1 MVAYRAG
8 PAARGRCLRPSIG
21 PMPSAPRAT
30 IVDPMTVVLAIAV
43 LLLVGVVLYLLLGRQ
58 EEPVAEPDLGPA
70 IQEATQNVASQ
81 MMSNLLR
88 ANEEARKVDVAN
100 AAAALDR
107 RQGEIDKSQLEIR
120 QLADRI
126 AKGQEKIEH
135 EVRRRGEVDLQ
146 TRTLLE
152 QVGQTVGN
160 LNSETAGLKKA
171 LRQPQTRGQ
180 WGEMQLRRC
189 IEIAGMTEHV
199 DFELQETLRTEEG
212 QLRPDARFMLPEGR
226 SFVADSKVSFEAFL
240 DAQEAEDESTRQI
253 HLARLARQA
262 REHVRSLSTKD
273 YQGQFKAGEVPDLVI
288 CFMPNEPAMHAA
300 LAADPELFEYA
311 LERNVLLV
319 GPTSL
324 IGLLRTM
331 ELGWRQ
337 ERMVAEAAEIA
348 EAAKT
353 LHGRFSRFLGEFE
366 RVGKGLTTAAGAY
379 DKAVGSMEAR
389 LLPSLRKVEGMGVA
403 PGKEIEPPE
412 PTQITVRQISAPEL
426 REASAPETG
435 PAGER
440 DAA

>member
-1 MVAYRAG
+1 
-8 PAARGRCLRPSIG
+8 
-21 PMPSAPRAT
+21 
-30 IVDPMTVVLAIAV
+30 MTVVLVIAV
-43 LLLVGVVLYLLLGRQ
+43 LALVAALIYVLVRPR
-58 EEPVAEPDLGPA
+58 EEAPVAEPDLGPA
-70 IQEATQNVASQ
+70 IQEATAQVASQ
-81 MMSNLLR
+81 MMSNLLQ

-100 AAAALDR
+100 AEAALQR
-107 RQGEIDKSQLEIR
+107 RQVEIDKR
-120 QLADRI
+120 QQEMKALADRI
-126 AKGQEKIEH
+126 ADGQQKIEQ
-135 EVRRRGEVDLQ
+135 EVRKRGEVDLQ

-199 DFELQETLRTEEG
+199 DFELQETLRTDDG
-212 QLRPDARFMLPEGR
+212 QLRPDARFLLPEGR
-226 SFVADSKVSFEAFL
+226 SFVADSKVPFDAFL

-253 HLARLARQA
+253 HMTRHARQA

-273 YQGQFKAGEVPDLVI
+273 YQGQFKAGEMPDLVV

-300 LAADPELFEYA
+300 LAADPELFDYA

-348 EAAKT
+348 EAAGT
-353 LHGRFSRFLGEFE
+353 LHSRFSRFLGEFE
-366 RVGKGLTTAAGAY
+366 RVGKGLTSAANAY

-389 LLPSLRKVEGMGVA
+389 LLPQLRKVEGMGVA
-403 PGKEIEPPE
+403 PGKEIQPPE
-412 PTQITVRQISAPEL
+412 PTHITVRSIAAPEL
-426 REASAPETG
+426 RDG
-435 PAGER
+435 PAEADPASER